1 MDVWAPLLLLIGLS
15 EPGLDATPMIQTEPE
30 LLPIVI
36 DSKHTP
42 SQRCLIAPTTQMIQ
56 RNLTLPYDQQTVYGT
71 ARCQSDD

>member
-1 MDVWAPLLLLIGLS
+1 MESWAPLLMLIGLS
-15 EPGLDATPMIQTEPE
+15 ESELDSAPLIQTEPE

-36 DSKHTP
+36 DSEYTP

-71 ARCQSDD
+71 VQCQSDD